1 MTPSDH
7 NKTLAI
13 IYRVMGWYFTVPLL
27 LAPLILY
34 KTLAPR
40 DSPRRS
46 TQLLGVALACVL
58 LLALVLLFH
67 AAAYGLRRRRRRA
80 RRLALWLIPAL
91 LFTLPPAIVYVWW
104 FFHSEGGRQMYGE
117 EDYIEPVRPPIEL

>member
-34 KTLAPR
+34 KTIAPR
-40 DSPRRS
+40 DSPRRGH
-46 TQLLGVALACVL
+46 QLLGVALACVL

-80 RRLALWLIPAL
+80 RTLALWLIPAL

-117 EDYIEPVRPPIEL
+117 VDEES